1 MRLSSSSEELF
12 HDMIAFGNGR
22 AALDIGANTGLYAG
36 KLLSQGWEV
45 WAMEPVPDMF
55 DKTVEAHGTNPKAH
69 LFKLAISDREEVIK
83 DVSVQSCW
91 TLVPDGTA
99 GLSRS
104 IEYLGKPTFDLQCTT
119 IDEFCRT
126 HGENGEPLVPGFIK
140 LDVDGYELK
149 ALRGGVKTIL
159 ARRPPILCE
168 LNCYINK
175 LGQSPEE
182 FVKLVTETLNYRFVS
197 MDGKVEMTT
206 WAEIEPQWP
215 YHSSYDVMLTPN

>member
-1 MRLSSSSEELF
+1 MNLF
-12 HDMIAFGNGR
+12 VVSQDLFDKEIASCTNKK
-22 AALDIGANTGLYAG
+22 ALDIGANTGGYTHTFLCHG
-36 KLLSQGWEV
+36 FEV

-69 LFKLAISDREEVIK
+69 LFKLAISDKEEVVK

-119 IDEFCRT
+119 IDEFCRA
-126 HGENGEPLVPGFIK
+126 HGENGEPLAPGFIK

-159 ARRPPILCE
+159 AHRPPILCE

-206 WAEIEPQWP
+206 WAEIGPQWP
-215 YHSSYDVMLTPN
+215 YHSSYDVMLMPN